1 MSERPFIFC
10 ISGVK
15 NSGKTTLITK
25 LLPALIRRGLKV
37 ATIKHDGHDFQADVP
52 GTDTYAHLQAGA
64 YGTAVFSSQKFM
76 VVKKEPV
83 DETRLWECFPEA
95 DIILMEGFKNSPYPK
110 MELVRKGNS
119 AESVCPKENL
129 TAVLTD
135 LPQENI
141 PEKLTETCGN
151 IPILPL
157 NDIEAIADEIFLCRY
172 IRTQLTMVILAGG
185 LSSRMG
191 TDKADLRYQGRTFL
205 EHQIEK
211 GREMGIGE
219 ILVSGYRGEH
229 CTGRVVPDRLIK
241 KGPLG
246 GMEACLRQAKHE
258 KCLVLSVDCP
268 LISVQ
273 ELKNLIKEGRKTK
286 FQAAILQH
294 GEKQEPLMGVYSSSL
309 ADNMEEEI
317 QKGKGSVFAMLRKIG
332 YSTYKSP
339 GEEWQFQNINDISV
353 YQKLLREPEI
363 GTLPPD

>member
-25 LLPALIRRGLKV
+25 LLPVLIRRGLKV
-37 ATIKHDGHDFQADVP
+37 ATIKHDGHDFEADVP

-76 VVKKEPV
+76 AVKREPV
-83 DETRLWECFPEA
+83 DETRLWEFFPEA

-119 AESVCPKENL
+119 VESVCPRENMV
-129 TAVLTD
+129 AVLTD
-135 LPQENI
+135 FPLESGAQN
-141 PEKLTETCGN
+141 CSSV
-151 IPILPL
+151 PILPL
-157 NDIEAIADEIFLCRY
+157 NDIEAIADEILLCRY
-172 IRTQLTMVILAGG
+172 IQTQLTMVILAGG

-191 TDKADLRYQGRTFL
+191 TDKADLRYQSRTFL

-211 GREMGIGE
+211 GREMGISE

-229 CTGRVVPDRLIK
+229 CTGQVVPDRLIK

-273 ELKNLIKEGRKTK
+273 ELKNLIKESQKTK
-286 FQAAILQH
+286 FQATILQH
-294 GEKQEPLMGVYSSSL
+294 GEKQEPLMGIYSSSL
-309 ADNMEEEI
+309 ANNMEEEI

-332 YSTYKSP
+332 YSTYKSL
-339 GEEWQFQNINDISV
+339 GDEWQFQNINDISV
-353 YQKLLREPEI
+353 YQKLLQEPEI
-363 GTLPPD
+363 GTLQPD